1 MEYPIIKN
9 WAELSTSALKEDA
22 LKILEA
28 GLESVAT
35 ERVIESQI
43 VLKDGDLCIR
53 DARICLGLYKR
64 IFFVGIGKCALDA
77 GLVFERLLGEKITDG
92 VVLDVREGVLKNLRS
107 YVGTHPYPTQE
118 NIDATKAIVEMFSDI
133 TAEDLVIT
141 VISGG
146 GSSLLCLPHDIKCGT
161 LALITKG
168 LMDKGAS
175 IHELNT
181 VRKHTSDIQGGQLAK
196 ILYPATVVSF
206 IFSDVPGND
215 LSAIASGPTVVD
227 RTTKEDAERILVKY
241 DILTLC
247 EVPHCEL
254 VETPKQQKYF
264 KNVTNILLVTGTRAL
279 EAMARVA
286 NKLGYKSTIV
296 SDTLEGQARIVGEK
310 LARENLV
317 PRTCKLYG
325 GETTVRVQGKGKG
338 GRNQELVLGGLSHLS
353 PHTILVAVASDGWDN
368 SDVAGAMG
376 DENLLRRAHKLSLD
390 PQDFLDSNNSY
401 EFFSRM
407 GGHIKTGRTGINVSD
422 LYFVLTG

>member
-1 MEYPIIKN
+1 MQYPIIKN
-9 WAELSTSALKEDA
+9 WAELSTSPLKEDA

-35 ERVIESQI
+35 ERVIESQV

-64 IFFVGIGKCALDA
+64 VFFVGIGKCALDA
-77 GLVFERLLGEKITDG
+77 ALVFERLLGERITDG
-92 VVLDVREGVLKNLRS
+92 IVLDVRGGVLKHLRS

-118 NIDATKAIVEMFSDI
+118 NIDATKAIVRMFNDI

-146 GSSLLCLPHDIKCGT
+146 GSALLCLPHDLKCET
-161 LALITKG
+161 LGLITKG
-168 LMDKGAS
+168 LMDKGAT
-175 IHELNT
+175 IHEINT

-196 ILYPATVVSF
+196 ILYPATVISF

-215 LSAIASGPTVVD
+215 MGAVASGPTVVD
-227 RTTKEDAERILVKY
+227 TTTKEDAERILVKY

-247 EVPHCEL
+247 ELPHCEL

-279 EAMARVA
+279 EAMARTA
-286 NKLGYKSTIV
+286 NKLGYKSTII
-296 SDTLEGQARIVGEK
+296 SDTLEGEAKVVGEK

-325 GETTVRVQGKGKG
+325 GETTVRVQGKGRG

-353 PHTILVAVASDGWDN
+353 PHTLLVAAASDGWDN
-368 SDVAGAMG
+368 SDAAGAMG
-376 DENLLRRAHKLSLD
+376 DEEFLKRAQELSLN
-390 PQDFLDSNNSY
+390 PNDFLNNNDSY
-401 EFFSRM
+401 EFFSRA
-407 GGHIKTGRTGINVSD
+407 GGHIRTGKTGINISD
-422 LYFVLTG
+422 LYFTITE